1 MSGDL
6 LQDAQARLL
15 LHAGRPGSQR
25 DCCHTT
31 SQLRKLGRRR
41 TQTGQVNNKESPPV
55 CSAKGCRAVATWA
68 LVWNNPRLHVP
79 GREKVWVACDEHKQ
93 WLADYLT
100 VRSFLNRV
108 EPLETI

>member
-1 MSGDL
+1 MPSL
-6 LQDAQARLL
+6 KKTCT
-15 LHAGRPGSQR
+15 P
-25 DCCHTT
+25 